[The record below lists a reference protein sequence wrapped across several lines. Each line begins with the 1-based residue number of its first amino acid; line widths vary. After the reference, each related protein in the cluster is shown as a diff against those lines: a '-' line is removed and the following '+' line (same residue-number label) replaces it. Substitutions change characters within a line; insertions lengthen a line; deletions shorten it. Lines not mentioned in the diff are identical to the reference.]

1 MYFNSLFWNMKTL
14 KTSGEK
20 VERHSFKSLIQWYV
34 NALSWYIHVCIK
46 LSVVLISFYF
56 IVFMFDFVEL
66 TQPQNPQSKKFHV
79 FLYKIG
85 THFTTIGTPLWPQ
98 GNSLYDLA
106 PIINHSIHYLRVN
119 LFLVTP
125 HPHFRPLLLPRD
137 RKKETWNFR
146 TLACLC
152 NNFTSLVYIIYMFF

>member
-106 PIINHSIHYLRVN
+106 SIINHSIHYLRVN

-125 HPHFRPLLLPRD
+125 PPPF
-137 RKKETWNFR
+137 
-146 TLACLC
+146 
-152 NNFTSLVYIIYMFF
+152 